1 MKATYASDPKIN
13 LVCAYPKSFLE
24 TYASKLK
31 LNTHT
36 HTHDICVC
44 LKMQNSSVEKSW
56 QKKIENDHQLKKQS
70 KF

>member
-13 LVCAYPKSFLE
+13 LLCAYPKSFLE

-36 HTHDICVC
+36 HAQYMCVSQNAE
-44 LKMQNSSVEKSW
+44 LKCRKVMT
-56 QKKIENDHQLKKQS
+56 KKD
-70 KF
+70 